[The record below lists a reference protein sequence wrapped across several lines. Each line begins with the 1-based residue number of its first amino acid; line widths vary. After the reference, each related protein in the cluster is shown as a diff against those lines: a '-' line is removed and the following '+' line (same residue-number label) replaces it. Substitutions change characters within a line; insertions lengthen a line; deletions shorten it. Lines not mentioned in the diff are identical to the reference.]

1 MHNSVQTV
9 FFIMKT
15 LSRYF
20 NCPGGD
26 PPMGSPCPTRPSDR
40 GILLENT
47 IIGRP
52 RSSAN

>member
-1 MHNSVQTV
+1 
-9 FFIMKT
+9 
-15 LSRYF
+15 
-20 NCPGGD
+20 
-26 PPMGSPCPTRPSDR
+26 MGSPCPTRPSDR